1 MSIFTNQI
9 FSQNPH
15 ILANL
20 SRLHSLV
27 SAIFIPKSQF
37 FFINITYSKN
47 LSFITSPHQPVILL
61 FSIHPKIMEASA
73 DIIFAFRG
81 SSEWLAQRNLNTYIC
96 PICLTTSQ
104 TNFFCTKR
112 SGLPKPGKSGSFQIS
127 TTQIS
132 SQSTL

>member
-96 PICLTTSQ
+96 LTTSQ
-104 TNFFCTKR
+104 TNFFCIKR